1 MFKKITLKNYRT
13 HKSTTLELQPITL
26 LIGNNSSGKTNF
38 LSGIQHFSE
47 LIIQLN
53 GKRTAQA
60 KDYFPH
66 RYCLANDDDAMSIE
80 IEWSKN
86 NNFVRYYM
94 ELYQN
99 KKFKKNVGCK
109 EKCEFRFNHS
119 NSLQTLTSGYDSES
133 NLLEINLKLNHHKI
147 DSLKPED
154 QDVLNLFFKDFQNT
168 FSYHLQPSFL
178 KDFFIEEEKNEII
191 DIDKNISRPPRP
203 TILKSTQ
210 LKLTSSFSCLDYE
223 GKNLQN
229 IIYYIK
235 TQNERV
241 FSRFLALMRRFAN
254 NQNFQGIR
262 YDGENSKLLWQFDL
276 GRTTTDRLV
285 DEFPPEVL
293 SDGLLKAA
301 AIALL
306 VSLETSPALI
316 LMEEIENGINPGNI
330 QELMRWI
337 WQATAPNQKDISHQF
352 ILTSHSPSVL
362 REFHKNLDSVYTFRL
377 NKRTYQSDV
386 RNLNQALDTL
396 IGIGAVEGEIIED
409 EATGKRLVEIPQY
422 QLAELWYSGT
432 IG

>member
-38 LSGIQHFSE
+38 LSGIQHFSG
-47 LIIQLN
+47 LIRQGN
-53 GKRTAQA
+53 PFKEQDRRVQV

-66 RYCLANDDDAMSIE
+66 RYRLAKDDDTMSIE

-86 NNFVRYYM
+86 NNFVKYQM

-99 KKFKKNVGCK
+99 ENFAGKVGCREKIELSINNLQNLQPFTNGYKK
-109 EKCEFRFNHS
+109 ETDLIELR
-119 NSLQTLTSGYDSES
+119 
-133 NLLEINLKLNHHKI
+133 LNIEKSQK
-147 DSLKPED
+147 DEEKEL
-154 QDVLNLFFKDFQNT
+154 LNLFFRDCAYT
-168 FSYHLQPSFL
+168 FGYHLQPSFL
-178 KDFFIEEEKNEII
+178 KGIINDTANFDNANFDNWINQEIKI
-191 DIDKNISRPPRP
+191 P
-203 TILKSTQ
+203 
-210 LKLTSSFSCLDYE
+210 SFLGYE
-223 GKNLQN
+223 GKNLQKL
-229 IIYYIK
+229 IYYVK
-235 TQNERV
+235 TKEERV
-241 FSRFLALMRRFAN
+241 FTRFLTLMRRFADN
-254 NQNFQGIR
+254 KNFQGIR
-262 YDGENSKLLWQFDL
+262 YDQRNSKLLWEFDL

-285 DEFPPEVL
+285 DEFPPEVI

-306 VSLETSPALI
+306 LSIKNPPALM

-337 WQATAPNQKDISHQF
+337 WQATAPNQKDITPQF